1 MSMLK
6 IPAALLVTGA
16 MLVGLPAKAAPTAP
30 RSAAAELMAQESDV
44 VTVHF
49 GGWGAWHHGPDVSAA
64 MAGAAN
70 AYGGGHNDDYGYLA
84 LPYGSA
90 AGWTPSGLRPRLWL
104 PSLLWMG
111 RLI

>member
-30 RSAAAELMAQESDV
+30 RSAICQLMAQESDV

-49 GGWGAWHHGPDVSAA
+49 GGWGAWHHGPDVSRQWPALPTPTVAA
-64 MAGAAN
+64 ITTTTAISRSPMALRLVGHHPGYDL
-70 AYGGGHNDDYGYLA
+70 AYGCH
-84 LPYGSA
+84 PYCG
-90 AGWTPSGLRPRLWL
+90 
-104 PSLLWMG
+104 
-111 RLI
+111 